1 MTAQGVFWLFGE
13 LFAITFNQM
22 VIKWPM
28 TAANADVILADLVT
42 IEADC
47 SAVQEVSAR
56 KIQKGFGDKMTFFH
70 IWALA
75 IILGPTRWLTGWF
88 VHEQVRRQHA
98 LFTRLSEF
106 L

>member
-13 LFAITFNQM
+13 LFVITFNQM

-28 TAANADVILADLVT
+28 TAANADVILTDPVT

-47 SAVQEVSAR
+47 STVQEVSAR

-75 IILGPTRWLTGWF
+75 IILEPTRWF
-88 VHEQVRRQHA
+88 VHEQVHRQHA